1 MATAAPPTR
10 RERGAAKR
18 PPRRVVYVFELP
30 VRIVHWTI
38 VIAIAVLSFTGYYIH
53 HPFLSGSGMPG
64 HLGFTMGEMRFVHE
78 SVGFV
83 FIAAVMFRIY
93 WCFVGNQ
100 YVRWSALFPIT
111 KKQRQDM
118 RQTLQFYFYAR
129 RDPARL
135 NGHNPLAAMAYV
147 ILYLGFIVTILT
159 GLGLFA
165 WAIHTSPWTGL
176 FGWVT
181 TVMSEPEVRLLHFL
195 LMFIYI
201 AFMIH
206 HVYSAW
212 LYDIE
217 ERCGELS
224 SIITG
229 YKADVRHRENI
240 ETVTVDGANGFD
252 DEDEEEEE
260 GDGLDLDE
268 DGNRRQ
274 PEAGPV

>member
-1 MATAAPPTR
+1 MATAAPPTW

-18 PPRRVVYVFELP
+18 PPRRSVYVFELP

-38 VIAIAVLSFTGYYIH
+38 VVSIIVLSFTGYYIH
-53 HPFLSGSGMPG
+53 HPFVSGTGTPG
-64 HLGFTMGEMRFVHE
+64 HPGFTLGTIRFIHE

-111 KKQRQDM
+111 KTQRNDL
-118 RQTLQFYFYAR
+118 RHTVQFYLFLR

-135 NGHNPLAAMAYV
+135 NGHNPLAGLAYV
-147 ILYLGFIVTILT
+147 LLYLGFIVTILT

-165 WAIHTSPWTGL
+165 WVIHTPPWTTL
-176 FGWVT
+176 FGWTT
-181 TVMSEPEVRLLHFL
+181 TVMSEPSLRLLHFI
-195 LMFIYI
+195 LMFFYI
-201 AFMIH
+201 AFAVH

-224 SIITG
+224 SIVTG
-229 YKADVRHRENI
+229 YKDNVL
-240 ETVTVDGANGFD
+240 
-252 DEDEEEEE
+252 EDEAPA
-260 GDGLDLDE
+260 E
-268 DGNRRQ
+268 DGRTADA
-274 PEAGPV
+274 E

>member
-1 MATAAPPTR
+1 MATTTRPTR

-18 PPRRVVYVFELP
+18 PARRVVYVFELP

-38 VIAIAVLSFTGYYIH
+38 VAAIIVLSFTGYYIH

-64 HLGFTMGEMRFVHE
+64 HIGFTMGTMRFIHE
-78 SVGFV
+78 AVGFV
-83 FIAAVMFRIY
+83 FIAAVLFRIY

-118 RQTLQFYFYAR
+118 KHTLQFYFYFR

-147 ILYLGFIVTILT
+147 ILYLGFIVTALT

-165 WAIHTSPWTGL
+165 WVIRTPPWTTL
-176 FGWVT
+176 FGWT
-181 TVMSEPEVRLLHFL
+181 TSVMSEPSLRLFHFM
-195 LMFIYI
+195 LMFFYI
-201 AFMIH
+201 AFAVH

-229 YKADVRHRENI
+229 YKADVRDRSDIQQEVVGDHDDDSDEDD
-240 ETVTVDGANGFD
+240 ED
-252 DEDEEEEE
+252 DEDERLVEEHERDS
-260 GDGLDLDE
+260 GA
-268 DGNRRQ
+268 Q
-274 PEAGPV
+274 PT